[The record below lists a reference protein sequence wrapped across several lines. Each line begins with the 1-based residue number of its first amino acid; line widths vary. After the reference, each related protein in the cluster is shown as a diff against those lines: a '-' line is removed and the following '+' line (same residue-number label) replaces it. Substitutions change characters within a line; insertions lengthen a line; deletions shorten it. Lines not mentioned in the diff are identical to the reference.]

1 MNEDLKKILSLYN
14 QILENKKVVVG
25 EADISGID
33 ELVYNPATKVG
44 GSIGHGYDNGN
55 KVTGLNWSNHDNH
68 LHIGFTSRDVAIQ
81 VIDKAH
87 QMGLTTT
94 ENPYAKKDPNGKVD
108 AVHSKNSFHYKVFQ
122 GEPKVGAA
130 VDISGNPERVTEL
143 IKWIESKFANGYS
156 DKVDKTID
164 IPSSSSSN
172 TGNSQPG
179 VDTALIGAMTKFGKT
194 IGLRE
199 SFGKNIKEKYG
210 TILIPSN
217 SNSKITS
224 PIDGV
229 VVSPKYSRGCD
240 NGLTIKIDGGLG
252 YLQFCGISNVSVRKG
267 DSISIGDV
275 LGKTSSD
282 VEVIYFDKSFSKKT
296 LKKST
301 FDLIKKKKQD
311 IEYSGNKKSKP
322 ERRYSDPALLL
333 IPDMI
338 SSVFKDKVD
347 KKTGKIEKRFGSPT
361 DKKEVDPWVLNAV
374 KKPFEKI
381 GKMLGTNKTNE
392 QKVNENVE
400 RIKKLL

>member
-33 ELVYNPATKVG
+33 ELVYNPATKNG
-44 GSIGHGYDNGN
+44 GTIGHGYDNGN
-55 KVTGLNWSNHDNH
+55 KVQGISWANHENH
-68 LHIGFTSRDVAIQ
+68 LHIGFTSRDVAMK

-87 QMGLTTT
+87 QMGLNTT

-108 AVHSKNSFHYKVFQ
+108 TVHSKNSFHYKVFE

-143 IKWIESKFANGYS
+143 IKWIESQFANGYS
-156 DKVDKTID
+156 SKVDKTID
-164 IPSSSSSN
+164 IPSPSSGGGSL
-172 TGNSQPG
+172 P
-179 VDTALIGAMTKFGKT
+179 VDTELVGAMTHLGKAM
-194 IGLRE
+194 GLRE

-217 SNSKITS
+217 SNSKILC

-229 VVSPKYSRGCD
+229 VVNSKYSQKCS

-252 YLQFCGISNVSVRKG
+252 YLQFCGISNVLVRKG
-267 DSISIGDV
+267 DFVSVGDT

-282 VEVIYFDKSFSKKT
+282 VEVIYFDKSFSRKT

-301 FDLIKKKKQD
+301 FDSIKKKKD
-311 IEYSGNKKSKP
+311 VEYGGSKKTSP
-322 ERRYSDPALLL
+322 ERRYSDPALAL

-338 SSVFKDKVD
+338 SSVFSDKVD
-347 KKTGKIEKRFGSPT
+347 KKTGKVEKRYGSPT
-361 DKKEVDPWVLNAV
+361 DKKQVDPWILNAI

-381 GKMLGTNKTNE
+381 GNMLGTNKTNE